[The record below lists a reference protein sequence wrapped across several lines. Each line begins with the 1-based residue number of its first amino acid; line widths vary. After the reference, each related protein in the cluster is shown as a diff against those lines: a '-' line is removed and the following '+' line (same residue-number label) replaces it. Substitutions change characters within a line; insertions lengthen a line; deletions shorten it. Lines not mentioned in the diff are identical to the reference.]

1 MDDTRNVVDKYKG
14 WHADLI
20 KKDLNAHTFPYAAM
34 MQSWGDFNMG
44 TMIRNA
50 NAFAAKEVF
59 YCGKRKWDRRGAQG
73 TYNYTSVSFLEDLDS
88 VKALTEKYH
97 LIAIDNV
104 PGATPLNLFDW
115 PHNSLMIF
123 GSEGEGISKDIL
135 NLCERIVE
143 IPMYGSVRS
152 LNCGTSSGIVMADY
166 VRKYQENCT
175 HFQYKHWD
183 NECPTC
189 RLTLKY

>member
-1 MDDTRNVVDKYKG
+1 METDNRNIIEKYKA
-14 WHADLI
+14 WATDLI
-20 KKDLNAHTFPYAAM
+20 KSDLNAKVFPYATM
-34 MQSWGDFNMG
+34 MEHWGDFNMS

-73 TYNYTSVSFLEDLDS
+73 TYNYTSVTFLEDLDS
-88 VKALTEKYH
+88 IKSLGKKYK

-104 PGATPLNLFDW
+104 TGATPLNLFEW
-115 PHNSLMIF
+115 PSNSLMIF
-123 GSEGEGISKDIL
+123 GSEGEGISKDIVD
-135 NLCERIVE
+135 LCDHIVE

-166 VRKYQENCT
+166 VRKYQESCS
-175 HFQYKHWD
+175 HFQYPTRQSV
-183 NECPTC
+183 CPTC
-189 RLTLKY
+189 RLNLQ